1 MHTIGEKRIRMLK
14 PREIKRPQTNLRTD
28 IDKRELN
35 LLRDSISASGVLQP
49 LLVRKIKRGK
59 YELVSGNRRLLA
71 AIMLGL
77 RRVPCVVHNATEK
90 DALLYSLTE
99 NLQTKGLL
107 FFDEANAINLLIT
120 RYGMSREEVALHL
133 GISQTELYS
142 KLQLLRFDEKS
153 ARRITEAGLSESHAL
168 ALLKLPVVGRASVL
182 DTVIENKFTLSETEE
197 YIFSL
202 LNPPIQR
209 VEKTENEPKE
219 EMPIRKYA
227 IGDPRLFSNS
237 LIKLVETL
245 KDSGVKVSFR
255 KTENDTHLEYKIRIK
270 KETAQKDEQL
280 QLKLLGS

>member
-77 RRVPCVVHNATEK
+77 RRVPCVVHNVGDK

-120 RYGMSREEVALHL
+120 RYGMSREEVALYL

-142 KLQLLRFDEKS
+142 KLQLLRFDKKS
-153 ARRITEAGLSESHAL
+153 ARRITEAGLSEGHAL
-168 ALLKLPVVGRASVL
+168 ALLKLPVVGRPSVL

-202 LNPPIQR
+202 LNPPQQSE
-209 VEKTENEPKE
+209 EKAETEQKE

-237 LIKLVETL
+237 LVKLVDTL

-255 KTENDTHLEYKIRIK
+255 KTENDTYLEYKIRIK
-270 KETAQKDEQL
+270 KETAEQEQL

>member
-14 PREIKRPQTNLRTD
+14 PREIKRPQTILRTD

-77 RRVPCVVHNATEK
+77 RRVPCVVHNVGDK

-120 RYGMSREEVALHL
+120 RYGMSREEVALYL

-142 KLQLLRFDEKS
+142 KLQLLRFDKKS
-153 ARRITEAGLSESHAL
+153 ARRITEAGLSEGHAL
-168 ALLKLPVVGRASVL
+168 ALLKLPVVGRPSVL

-202 LNPPIQR
+202 LNPPQQSE
-209 VEKTENEPKE
+209 EKAETEQKE

-237 LIKLVETL
+237 LVKLVDTL

-255 KTENDTHLEYKIRIK
+255 KTENDTYLEYKIRIK
-270 KETAQKDEQL
+270 KETAEQEQL

>member
-14 PREIKRPQTNLRTD
+14 PREIKRPQTNLRTN

-77 RRVPCVVHNATEK
+77 RRVPCVVHNVGDK

-120 RYGMSREEVALHL
+120 RYGMSREEVALYL

-142 KLQLLRFDEKS
+142 KLQLLRFDKKS
-153 ARRITEAGLSESHAL
+153 ARRITEAGLSEGHAL
-168 ALLKLPVVGRASVL
+168 ALLKLPVVGRPSVL

-202 LNPPIQR
+202 LNPPQQSE
-209 VEKTENEPKE
+209 EKAETEQKE

-237 LIKLVETL
+237 LVKLVDTL

-255 KTENDTHLEYKIRIK
+255 KTENDTYLEYKIRIK
-270 KETAQKDEQL
+270 KETAEQEQL

>member
-14 PREIKRPQTNLRTD
+14 PREIKRPQTNLRTN

-49 LLVRKIKRGK
+49 LLVRRIKRGK

-120 RYGMSREEVALHL
+120 RCGMSREEVALHL

-153 ARRITEAGLSESHAL
+153 ARRITEAGLSENHAL

-209 VEKTENEPKE
+209 EEKTETEPKE

-237 LIKLVETL
+237 LVKLVETL

-270 KETAQKDEQL
+270 KETAQKEDQL

>member
-14 PREIKRPQTNLRTD
+14 PREIKRPQTNLRTN

-153 ARRITEAGLSESHAL
+153 ARRITEAGLSENHAL
-168 ALLKLPVVGRASVL
+168 ALLKLPVVGRTSVL

-209 VEKTENEPKE
+209 EEKTETAPKE

-237 LIKLVETL
+237 LVKLVETL

>member
-49 LLVRKIKRGK
+49 LLVRKTKRGK
-59 YELVSGNRRLLA
+59 YELISGNRRLLA

-77 RRVPCVVHNATEK
+77 RRVPCVVHNVTEK

-99 NLQTKGLL
+99 NLQTKVIS
-107 FFDEANAINLLIT
+107 FFDEADAINLLIT
-120 RYGMSREEVALHL
+120 RFGMSQEEVALHL

-142 KLQLLRFDEKS
+142 KLQLLRFDKKS
-153 ARRITEAGLSESHAL
+153 ARRITEAGLSENHAL
-168 ALLKLPVVGRASVL
+168 ALLKVPISGRAQVL
-182 DTVIENKFTLSETEE
+182 DTVIENKFTLTDTEN
-197 YIFSL
+197 YIFAL
-202 LNPPIQR
+202 LNPPLQKE
-209 VEKTENEPKE
+209 EKTETEPKE
-219 EMPIRKYA
+219 EIPIRKSA

-237 LIKLVETL
+237 LVKLVDTL
-245 KDSGVKVSFR
+245 RDSGVKVSFK
-255 KTENDTHLEYKIRIK
+255 KTENDTCLEYKIRIK

-280 QLKLLGS
+280 QLKLLSS

>member
-14 PREIKRPQTNLRTD
+14 PREIKRPQTILRTD

-153 ARRITEAGLSESHAL
+153 ARRITEAGLSENHAL
-168 ALLKLPVVGRASVL
+168 ALLKLPVVGRTSVL
-182 DTVIENKFTLSETEE
+182 ETVIENKFTISETEE

-209 VEKTENEPKE
+209 EEKAETEPKE

-237 LIKLVETL
+237 LVKLVDTL

-270 KETAQKDEQL
+270 KETAEKEQL

>member
-99 NLQTKGLL
+99 NLQTKGLS
-107 FFDEANAINLLIT
+107 FFDEANAINLLIS

-133 GISQTELYS
+133 GISQTEIYS
-142 KLQLLRFDEKS
+142 KLQLLRFDKKS
-153 ARRITEAGLSESHAL
+153 ARRITEAGLSENHAL
-168 ALLKLPVVGRASVL
+168 ALLKLPVVGRTSVL
-182 DTVIENKFTLSETEE
+182 DTVIENKFTLTKTEE

-202 LNPPIQR
+202 LNPPRQSE
-209 VEKTENEPKE
+209 EKPEPEQKE
-219 EMPIRKYA
+219 EIPLRKSA

-237 LIKLVETL
+237 LIKLVDTL
-245 KDSGVKVSFR
+245 KFSGVKVSFR
-255 KTENDTHLEYKIRIK
+255 KTENDNYLEYKIRIK
-270 KETAQKDEQL
+270 KETAEKEQL

>member
-14 PREIKRPQTNLRTD
+14 PREIKRPQTILRTD
-28 IDKRELN
+28 IDKSEQN

-99 NLQTKGLL
+99 NLQTQGLS

-120 RYGMSREEVALHL
+120 RYGMSREEVALYL

-142 KLQLLRFDEKS
+142 KLQLLRFDKKS
-153 ARRITEAGLSESHAL
+153 ARRITGAGLSEGHAL
-168 ALLKLPVVGRASVL
+168 ALLKLPVVGRPSVL

-202 LNPPIQR
+202 LNPPRQSE
-209 VEKTENEPKE
+209 EKAETEQKE
-219 EMPIRKYA
+219 ETPIRKYA

-237 LIKLVETL
+237 LVKLVDTL

-270 KETAQKDEQL
+270 KETAEKEQL

>member
-1 MHTIGEKRIRMLK
+1 MHSIGEKRIRMLK

-49 LLVRKIKRGK
+49 LLVRKTKRGK
-59 YELVSGNRRLLA
+59 YELISGNRRLLA

-77 RRVPCVVHNATEK
+77 RRVPCVVHNVTEK

-99 NLQTKGLL
+99 NLQTKGLS
-107 FFDEANAINLLIT
+107 FFDEADAINLLIT
-120 RYGMSREEVALHL
+120 RFGMSQEEVALHL

-142 KLQLLRFDEKS
+142 KLQLLRFDKKS

-202 LNPPIQR
+202 LNPPIKR
-209 VEKTENEPKE
+209 EEKAETEPKE

-237 LIKLVETL
+237 LVKLVETL

-270 KETAQKDEQL
+270 KETAQKEEQL

>member
-14 PREIKRPQTNLRTD
+14 PREIKRPQTNLRTN

-209 VEKTENEPKE
+209 DEKTEPKPKE
-219 EMPIRKYA
+219 EIPLRKSA

-237 LIKLVETL
+237 LVKLVDTL
-245 KDSGVKVSFR
+245 KSSGVKVNFR
-255 KTENDTHLEYKIRIK
+255 KTENDTYLEYKIRIK
-270 KETAQKDEQL
+270 KETAPKEEQL

>member
-14 PREIKRPQTNLRTD
+14 PREIKRPQTNLRTN

-77 RRVPCVVHNATEK
+77 RRVPCVVHNVGDK

-99 NLQTKGLL
+99 NLQTQGLS

-120 RYGMSREEVALHL
+120 RYGMSREEVALYL

-142 KLQLLRFDEKS
+142 KLQLLRFDKKS
-153 ARRITEAGLSESHAL
+153 ARRITEAGLSENHAL
-168 ALLKLPVVGRASVL
+168 ALLKLPVVGRPSVL

-202 LNPPIQR
+202 LNPPRQSE
-209 VEKTENEPKE
+209 EKAETEQKE

-237 LIKLVETL
+237 LVKLVDTL

-270 KETAQKDEQL
+270 KETAEKEQL

>member
-14 PREIKRPQTNLRTD
+14 PREIKRPQTNLRTN

-153 ARRITEAGLSESHAL
+153 ARRITEAGLSENHAL
-168 ALLKLPVVGRASVL
+168 ALLKLPVVGRTSVL

-209 VEKTENEPKE
+209 VEKTETAPKE

>member
-14 PREIKRPQTNLRTD
+14 PREIKRPQTNLRTN

-77 RRVPCVVHNATEK
+77 RRVPCVVHNVGDK

-99 NLQTKGLL
+99 NLQTQGLS

-120 RYGMSREEVALHL
+120 RYGMSREEVALYL

-142 KLQLLRFDEKS
+142 KLQLLRFDKKS
-153 ARRITEAGLSESHAL
+153 ARRITEAGLSEDHAL
-168 ALLKLPVVGRASVL
+168 ALLKLPVVGRPSVL

-202 LNPPIQR
+202 LNPPRQSE
-209 VEKTENEPKE
+209 EKAETEQKE
-219 EMPIRKYA
+219 ETPIRKYA

-237 LIKLVETL
+237 LVKLVDTL

-270 KETAQKDEQL
+270 KETAEKEQL

>member
-77 RRVPCVVHNATEK
+77 RRVPCVVHNVGDK

-120 RYGMSREEVALHL
+120 RYGMSREEVALYL

-142 KLQLLRFDEKS
+142 KLQLLRFDKKS
-153 ARRITEAGLSESHAL
+153 ARRITGAGLSEGHAL
-168 ALLKLPVVGRASVL
+168 ALLKLPVVGRPSVL

-202 LNPPIQR
+202 LNPPQQSE
-209 VEKTENEPKE
+209 EKAETEQKE
-219 EMPIRKYA
+219 ETPIRKYA

-237 LIKLVETL
+237 LVKLVDTL

-255 KTENDTHLEYKIRIK
+255 KTENDTYLEYKIRIK
-270 KETAQKDEQL
+270 KETAEQEQL

>member
-14 PREIKRPQTNLRTD
+14 PREIKRPQTNLRTN

-120 RYGMSREEVALHL
+120 RHGMSREEVALHL

-153 ARRITEAGLSESHAL
+153 ARRITEAGLSENHAL
-168 ALLKLPVVGRASVL
+168 ALLKLPVVGRTSVL
-182 DTVIENKFTLSETEE
+182 ETVIENKFTLSETEE

-209 VEKTENEPKE
+209 EEKTETAPKE

-237 LIKLVETL
+237 LVKLVETL

-270 KETAQKDEQL
+270 KETAQKEEQL

>member
-14 PREIKRPQTNLRTD
+14 PREIKRPQTNLRTN

-99 NLQTKGLL
+99 NLQTKGLS

-153 ARRITEAGLSESHAL
+153 ARRITEAGLSENHAL

-202 LNPPIQR
+202 LNPPIKR
-209 VEKTENEPKE
+209 EEKTETEQKE

-237 LIKLVETL
+237 LVKLVETL

-270 KETAQKDEQL
+270 KETAQKEEQL

>member
-14 PREIKRPQTNLRTD
+14 PREIKRPQTSLRTD

-59 YELVSGNRRLLA
+59 YELISGNRRLHA

-77 RRVPCVVHNATEK
+77 RRVPCVVHNAGEK

-99 NLQTKGLL
+99 NLQTKGLS

-142 KLQLLRFDEKS
+142 KLQLLRFDKKS
-153 ARRITEAGLSESHAL
+153 ARRITETGLSEGHAL
-168 ALLKLPVVGRASVL
+168 ALLKLPVVGRVQVL

-202 LNPPIQR
+202 LNPPARREER
-209 VEKTENEPKE
+209 VESEPTEEIPV
-219 EMPIRKYA
+219 RKSA

-237 LIKLVETL
+237 LLKLVDTL
-245 KDSGVKVSFR
+245 KSSGVKVSFR
-255 KTENDTHLEYKIRIK
+255 KTENDTYLEYKIRIK

-280 QLKLLGS
+280 QLKLVSS

>member
-1 MHTIGEKRIRMLK
+1 M
-14 PREIKRPQTNLRTD
+14 
-28 IDKRELN
+28 
-35 LLRDSISASGVLQP
+35 LQP

-77 RRVPCVVHNATEK
+77 RRVPCVVHNVGDK

-99 NLQTKGLL
+99 NLQTQGLS

-120 RYGMSREEVALHL
+120 RYGMSREEVALYL

-142 KLQLLRFDEKS
+142 KLQLLRFDKKS
-153 ARRITEAGLSESHAL
+153 ARRITEAGLSENHAL
-168 ALLKLPVVGRASVL
+168 ALLKLPVVGRPSVL

-202 LNPPIQR
+202 LNPPRQSE
-209 VEKTENEPKE
+209 EKAETEQKE

-237 LIKLVETL
+237 LVKLVDTL

-270 KETAQKDEQL
+270 KETAEKEQL

>member
-77 RRVPCVVHNATEK
+77 RRVPCVVHNVGDK

-120 RYGMSREEVALHL
+120 RYGMSREEVALYL

-142 KLQLLRFDEKS
+142 KLQLLRFDKKS
-153 ARRITEAGLSESHAL
+153 ARRITEAGLSEGHAL
-168 ALLKLPVVGRASVL
+168 ALLKLPVVGRPSVL

-202 LNPPIQR
+202 LNPPQQSE
-209 VEKTENEPKE
+209 EKAETEQKE
-219 EMPIRKYA
+219 ETPIRKYA

-237 LIKLVETL
+237 LVKLVDTL

-255 KTENDTHLEYKIRIK
+255 KTENDTYLEYKIRIK
-270 KETAQKDEQL
+270 KETAEQEQL

>member
-99 NLQTKGLL
+99 NLQTKGLS
-107 FFDEANAINLLIT
+107 FFDEANAINLLIS

-133 GISQTELYS
+133 GISQTEIYS
-142 KLQLLRFDEKS
+142 KLQLLRFDKKS
-153 ARRITEAGLSESHAL
+153 ARRITEAGLSENHAL
-168 ALLKLPVVGRASVL
+168 ALLKLPVVGRTSVL
-182 DTVIENKFTLSETEE
+182 DTVIENKFTLTETEE

-202 LNPPIQR
+202 LNPPRQSE
-209 VEKTENEPKE
+209 EKPEPEQKE
-219 EMPIRKYA
+219 EIPLRKSA

-237 LIKLVETL
+237 LIKLVDTL
-245 KDSGVKVSFR
+245 KFSGVKVSFR
-255 KTENDTHLEYKIRIK
+255 KTENDNYLEYKIRIK
-270 KETAQKDEQL
+270 KETAEKEQL

>member
-1 MHTIGEKRIRMLK
+1 MHSIGEKRIRMLK

-49 LLVRKIKRGK
+49 LLVRKTKRGK
-59 YELVSGNRRLLA
+59 YELISGNRRLLA

-77 RRVPCVVHNATEK
+77 RRVPCVVHNVTEK

-99 NLQTKGLL
+99 NLQTKGLS
-107 FFDEANAINLLIT
+107 FFDEADAINLLIT
-120 RYGMSREEVALHL
+120 RFGMSQEEVALHL

-142 KLQLLRFDEKS
+142 KLQLLRFDKKS
-153 ARRITEAGLSESHAL
+153 ARRITGAGLSEGHAL
-168 ALLKLPVVGRASVL
+168 ALLKLPVVGRPSVL

-202 LNPPIQR
+202 LNPPRQSE
-209 VEKTENEPKE
+209 EKAETEQKE
-219 EMPIRKYA
+219 ETPIRKYA

-237 LIKLVETL
+237 LVKLVETL

-255 KTENDTHLEYKIRIK
+255 KTENDTQLEYKIRIK

-280 QLKLLGS
+280 QLKLLSS

>member
-14 PREIKRPQTNLRTD
+14 PREIKRPQTNLRTN

-133 GISQTELYS
+133 GITQTELYS

-153 ARRITEAGLSESHAL
+153 ARRITEAGLSENHAL

-202 LNPPIQR
+202 LNPPIKR
-209 VEKTENEPKE
+209 EEKTETEPKE

-237 LIKLVETL
+237 LVKLVETL

-270 KETAQKDEQL
+270 KETAQKEEQL

>member
-14 PREIKRPQTNLRTD
+14 PREIKRPQTILLTD

-59 YELVSGNRRLLA
+59 YELISGNRRLLA

-153 ARRITEAGLSESHAL
+153 ARRITEAGLSENHAL

-202 LNPPIQR
+202 LNPPIKR
-209 VEKTENEPKE
+209 EEKAETEPKE

-237 LIKLVETL
+237 LVKLVETL

>member
-14 PREIKRPQTNLRTD
+14 PREIKRPQTILRTD

-77 RRVPCVVHNATEK
+77 RRVPCVVHNVGDK

-99 NLQTKGLL
+99 NLQTQGLS

-120 RYGMSREEVALHL
+120 RYGMSREEVALYL

-142 KLQLLRFDEKS
+142 KLQLLRFDKKS
-153 ARRITEAGLSESHAL
+153 ARRITEAGLSENHAL
-168 ALLKLPVVGRASVL
+168 ALLKLPVVGRPSVL

-202 LNPPIQR
+202 LNPPRQSE
-209 VEKTENEPKE
+209 EKAETEQKE

-237 LIKLVETL
+237 LVKLVDTL

-270 KETAQKDEQL
+270 KETAEKEQL

>member
-14 PREIKRPQTNLRTD
+14 PREIKRPQTILRTD

-77 RRVPCVVHNATEK
+77 RRVPCVVHNVGDK

-99 NLQTKGLL
+99 NLQTQGLS

-120 RYGMSREEVALHL
+120 RYGMSREEVALYL

-142 KLQLLRFDEKS
+142 KLQLLRFDKKS
-153 ARRITEAGLSESHAL
+153 ARRITGAGLSEGHAL
-168 ALLKLPVVGRASVL
+168 ALLKLPVVGRPSVL

-202 LNPPIQR
+202 LNPPRQSE
-209 VEKTENEPKE
+209 EKAETEQKE
-219 EMPIRKYA
+219 ETPIRKYA

-237 LIKLVETL
+237 LVKLVDTL

-270 KETAQKDEQL
+270 KETAEKEQL

>member
-14 PREIKRPQTNLRTD
+14 PREIKRPQTAVRTD

-77 RRVPCVVHNATEK
+77 RRVPCVVHNVGEK

-99 NLQTKGLL
+99 NLQVKGLS
-107 FFDEANAINLLIT
+107 FFDEANAVNLLIT
-120 RYGMSREEVALHL
+120 RFGMSREEVALHL
-133 GISQTELYS
+133 GISQTALYS
-142 KLQLLRFDEKS
+142 KLQLLRFDKKS
-153 ARRITEAGLSESHAL
+153 ARRITEAGLSEGHAL
-168 ALLKLPVVGRASVL
+168 ALLKLPVVGRMQVL

-202 LNPPIQR
+202 LNPPAR
-209 VEKTENEPKE
+209 REERAESEPTEEIPV
-219 EMPIRKYA
+219 RKSA

-237 LIKLVETL
+237 LVKLVDTL
-245 KDSGVKVSFR
+245 KSSGVKVSFR
-255 KTENDTHLEYKIRIK
+255 KTENDTYLEYKIRIK

-280 QLKLLGS
+280 QLKLVSS

>member
-14 PREIKRPQTNLRTD
+14 PREIKRPQTAVRTD

-77 RRVPCVVHNATEK
+77 RRVPCVVHNVKEK

-99 NLQTKGLL
+99 NLQTKGLS

-120 RYGMSREEVALHL
+120 RFGMSREEVALHL
-133 GISQTELYS
+133 GISQTELYL
-142 KLQLLRFDEKS
+142 KLQLLRFDKKS
-153 ARRITEAGLSESHAL
+153 ARRITEAGLSEGHAL
-168 ALLKLPVVGRASVL
+168 ALLKLPVVGRMQVL
-182 DTVIENKFTLSETEE
+182 DTVIENKLTLSETEE

-202 LNPPIQR
+202 LNPPLQR
-209 VEKTENEPKE
+209 DEKTEPKPKE
-219 EMPIRKYA
+219 EIPLRKSA

-237 LIKLVETL
+237 LVKLVDTL
-245 KDSGVKVSFR
+245 KSSGVKVNFR
-255 KTENDTHLEYKIRIK
+255 KTENDTYLEYKIRIK
-270 KETAQKDEQL
+270 KETAPKEEQL
-280 QLKLLGS
+280 QLKLVGS